1 MSEPHTVSSQ
11 VCDGSETCPYRQR
24 RCGCPPQGHALPDFA
39 QPPGLC
45 ADGVKAWETIT
56 KFLIKRHIT
65 YTGGCTTFYSP
76 EQWKARDEE
85 YGTRGVLIV
94 VYDGGEVRPVFNMDA
109 AYAQDFEIRA
119 AMQEFKEPL
128 GKFKPYEA
136 LEAMQDELKKV
147 GLYSDECTGWY
158 SAVYKKVP

>member
-1 MSEPHTVSSQ
+1 
-11 VCDGSETCPYRQR
+11 
-24 RCGCPPQGHALPDFA
+24 
-39 QPPGLC
+39 
-45 ADGVKAWETIT
+45 
-56 KFLIKRHIT
+56 
-65 YTGGCTTFYSP
+65 
-76 EQWKARDEE
+76 
-85 YGTRGVLIV
+85 
-94 VYDGGEVRPVFNMDA
+94 VFNMDA